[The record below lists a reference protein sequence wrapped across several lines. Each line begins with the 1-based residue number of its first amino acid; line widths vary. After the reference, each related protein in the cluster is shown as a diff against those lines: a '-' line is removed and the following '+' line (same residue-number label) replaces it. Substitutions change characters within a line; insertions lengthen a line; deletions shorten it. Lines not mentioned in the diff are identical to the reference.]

1 MGNNPAINRARRI
14 FPIIFRAMATI
25 FLVLVFEA
33 VCHGEPDI
41 YFYIDENGH
50 YHFSNVP
57 TSDRYVP
64 SEIFLRDRRPL
75 SSGLANSAY
84 DAIIADAAET
94 HGVDFALV
102 KAVIQTESDFNPY
115 AISPKGAQGLM
126 QIMPAN
132 FESFDISDPFDPS
145 ENISA
150 GTRYLGYLMNRYN
163 NDLRLALA
171 AYNAGP
177 GVVDRYGGIPPF
189 RETREYV
196 RRVLAGYDQLRYD
209 RPPGD
214 AKNTRS
220 R

>member
-1 MGNNPAINRARRI
+1 MGNTPAVNPFRSKY
-14 FPIIFRAMATI
+14 PIIVGAIAAFA
-25 FLVLVFEA
+25 LVLVFGA
-33 VCHGEPDI
+33 LCHAEPDI

-75 SSGLANSAY
+75 STGLANSAY
-84 DAIIADAAET
+84 DAIIADAAEV

-102 KAVIQTESDFNPY
+102 KAVIKAESDFNPY

-132 FESFDISDPFDPS
+132 FESFDVSDPFDPS
-145 ENISA
+145 ENIRA

-196 RRVLAGYDQLRYD
+196 RRVLASYDQLRYD
-209 RPPGD
+209 RPPGEVG
-214 AKNTRS
+214 KTRS